1 MNLKQ
6 KAIDSIN
13 NAFEGVEAEL
23 VVNQVLTL
31 SNLSPVQ
38 EFFFLRSVA
47 NQKLVGIQNLFT
59 VDFSQQIK
67 TSNKALIE
75 LLSRYSERHKK
86 VITGNIYPSYDIARK
101 IINNKIKNQYY
112 LATLCRQ
119 SKKQYPS
126 IDWYWS
132 DFCFPKNKPS
142 DEVMTANAMAWSVF
156 ADGITKPKTDEGDK
170 VYSFAAGI
178 RAATQAYRESWST
191 NLDRRI
197 GKNILIEKWKNNVSD
212 HERENQILKSSRLT
226 YKKNPMVRAKVL
238 TEAHVN
244 KEWYIRH
251 FDISA
256 IKESI
261 NADPQAF
268 LVPHSLAPFD
278 WIEMILQ
285 FFFYNNKH
293 AIITDDKLI
302 KSGYKKNQHPYAKK
316 IPFFGLDRAIL
327 PKIAD
332 ENGQIVF
339 DIYKNVG
346 LWK

>member
-23 VVNQVLTL
+23 VLNQVLAL

-38 EFFFLRSVA
+38 EFFFLRSIA
-47 NQKLVGIQNLFT
+47 HQKIVGIQNLFT
-59 VDFSQQIK
+59 VDFSKKIK
-67 TSNKALIE
+67 TENNTLKQ
-75 LLSRYSERHKK
+75 LLHKYAERHKM
-86 VITGNIYPSYDIARK
+86 VITGNIYPSYDVARQ
-101 IINNKIKNQYY
+101 IIQNKIKNQYY

-142 DEVMTANAMAWSVF
+142 DEVMTSNAMAWSVF
-156 ADGITKPKTDEGDK
+156 AAGITIPKTDEGDK
-170 VYSFAAGI
+170 VYSFASGI

-191 NLDRRI
+191 RLDRRLN
-197 GKNILIEKWKNNVSD
+197 KNFTVKKWENNVSD
-212 HERENQILKSSRLT
+212 HEREKQILKSSRLT
-226 YKKNPMVRAKVL
+226 YKKNPLVRPKVL

-251 FDISA
+251 FDVSA
-256 IKESI
+256 IKPSMQ
-261 NADPQAF
+261 AAPQAF

-278 WIEMILQ
+278 WTEMILQ
-285 FFFYNNKH
+285 FFFYNNKY
-293 AIITDDKLI
+293 AIISNEKLE
-302 KSGYKKNQHPYAKK
+302 SGYFREEQHPYAKK
-316 IPFFGLDRAIL
+316 IPFFGLDKTIL

-332 ENGQIVF
+332 KNGQLVF
-339 DIYKNVG
+339 DIYNNVG